1 MEPGATLETKVFD
14 ILYGLDKS
22 GKTKTWEISVNRYT
36 DYSEIIILYG
46 YSKKIQVNRR
56 INGGKNLDKSNATNH
71 FEQAISEAMSK
82 WTKKRD
88 IEQYFTSTSQNLTTT
103 TNTTT
108 TPIHLPML
116 AQDFNKHE
124 KKVMYPAAIQRKYDG
139 YRAIFNS
146 QNSLITTRQGKEL
159 TIIKESKELYDE
171 LKLLST
177 ITPGIIFDGEMYTN
191 DISFEALG
199 VLRKTKKLTKDDYLN
214 LSKIGYHIY
223 DIIDLTKTFNERN
236 KLLQN
241 IFNEHKFK
249 YLFNVET
256 VYVNSKNEIAE
267 YHSKFIEEGFEGTMI
282 RNINGMYKEKYRSCD
297 LLKYKDFMDSEFEIV
312 DFTFEKNI
320 SGSDNNL
327 IVWIIQTDKNVK
339 VKVRPQGS
347 KEEREDLYK
356 QCIENF
362 SQFKGRKLW
371 TKFFEYTTDGS
382 LRFPSTMRNTFIEY
396 IRDEII

>member
-1 MEPGATLETKVFD
+1 METKLETKTFE

-22 GKTKTWEISVNRYT
+22 GKTKTWEISVNRYA

-46 YSKKIQVNRR
+46 YSRKIEINRR
-56 INGGKNLDKSNATNH
+56 INGGKNLDKSNATTH
-71 FEQAISEAMSK
+71 FEQAISEATSK
-82 WTKKRD
+82 WTKKKD
-88 IEQYFTSTSQNLTTT
+88 IEQYSTSALMNLTTAT
-103 TNTTT
+103 DTMT
-108 TPIHLPML
+108 IHLPML

-124 KKVMYPAAIQRKYDG
+124 KKVIYPVAIQRKYDG

-177 ITPGIIFDGEMYTN
+177 IAPGMIFDGEMYTS

-214 LSKIGYHIY
+214 LSKIRYHIY
-223 DIIDLTKTFNERN
+223 DIIDSRHVFNERN

-241 IFNEHKFK
+241 IFKEHKFK

-256 VYVNSKNEIAE
+256 IYINSKNEIAE

-327 IVWIIQTDKNVK
+327 IVWIIQTDKNIK

-347 KEEREDLYK
+347 KEEREELYK
-356 QCIENF
+356 RCIEDF

-382 LRFPSTMRNTFIEY
+382 LRFPSTVRNTFTEY